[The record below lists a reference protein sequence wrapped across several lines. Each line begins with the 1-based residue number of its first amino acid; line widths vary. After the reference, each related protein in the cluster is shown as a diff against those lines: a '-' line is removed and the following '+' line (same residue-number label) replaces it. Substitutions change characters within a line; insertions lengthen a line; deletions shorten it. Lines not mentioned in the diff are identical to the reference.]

1 MEIAGVNFA
10 LSGDPSHEMF
20 GIQPVYTRFTHTAPP
35 ENDKI
40 EIDLSLDFNRSPSV
54 KKLEKIFDSG
64 QAWAMY
70 RSDASLVMTFGPP
83 DFESPL
89 WVAEINPA
97 FTHATVYCSEH
108 FVTEQNG
115 KMLVSP
121 PLAYPLDQILL
132 MYILARKNG
141 IVIHATGFIHQGKS
155 FIFPGK
161 SGAGKSTL
169 ARTISGLDDMEL
181 LSDDRVAVRKSGSGY
196 QAYGTPWPGDAGIA
210 VNKGAK
216 LDAIFL
222 LHQGQDNKLRKIDV
236 AEALKRMLPVISI
249 PWYDRNVLKDVLTSC
264 EGLISTVP
272 VYELSFT
279 PDIDIKK
286 TLPFVFE

>member
-1 MEIAGVNFA
+1 MTFI
-10 LSGDPSHEMF
+10 LSGNPSHELF
-20 GIQPVYTRFTHTAPP
+20 GIPSFYTPFTHTALPK
-35 ENDKI
+35 NDKI
-40 EIDLSLDFNRSPSV
+40 EINLSLDFNRSPSV

-70 RSDASLVMTFGPP
+70 RSDACRVMTFGTP
-83 DFESPL
+83 DFDSPL
-89 WVAEINPA
+89 WVAEINHS
-97 FTHATVYCSEH
+97 FTRVTVYCSKH
-108 FVTEQNG
+108 FVTKHNG
-115 KMLVSP
+115 KMLVST

-141 IVIHATGFIHQGKS
+141 FVIHATGFIHQGKS

-169 ARTISGLDDMEL
+169 SRTIRGLDDMEL
-181 LSDDRVAVRKSGSGY
+181 LSDDRIAVRKSGSGY

-216 LDAIFL
+216 LHAIFL
-222 LHQGQDNKLRKIDV
+222 LHQGQENRIRVMDSR
-236 AEALKRMLPVISI
+236 EALERMLPVISV
-249 PWYDRNVLKDVLTSC
+249 PWYDKDVLQDVLSSC
-264 EGLISTVP
+264 EELISTVP

-279 PDIDIKK
+279 RDIDIRK
-286 TLPFVFE
+286 TLPIVFE